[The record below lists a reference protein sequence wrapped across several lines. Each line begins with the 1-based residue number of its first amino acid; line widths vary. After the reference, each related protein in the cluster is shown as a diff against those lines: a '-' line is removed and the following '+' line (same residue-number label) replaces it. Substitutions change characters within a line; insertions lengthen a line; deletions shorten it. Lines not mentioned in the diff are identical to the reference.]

1 MSRKIHEALTRLAK
15 REAKHIP
22 VDVDGTTMKLSGA
35 VHSWQERDAARG
47 VTGSAPGVRVIVNEW
62 RVV

>member
-22 VDVDGTTMKLSGA
+22 VDVDGTTMNLSGT
-35 VHSWQERDAARG
+35 VHSWQERHAARG
-47 VTGSAPGVRVIVNEW
+47 VTGSAPGVRVIVNELC
-62 RVV
+62 VV